1 LNVGELFVDITAKDN
16 KLVQSLSKA
25 EQKTAKSAA
34 AMSAKL
40 AGIGKGM
47 TIAGGVITAAFGAIV
62 TKTTQLGD
70 RLDKMSKR
78 TNVSVEQLSALGY
91 AAKISGAD
99 LDTVEKSLR
108 YLARGMDDVSQG
120 IGEAKDAFEFLDIA
134 VTDTEGNLR
143 PTMDVLKEAATKLA
157 AMTDETKQVALAT
170 DIFGAR
176 YGTQLLPML
185 KEGGDGI
192 EALMEKAKELGIVMS
207 TEAAAKAAE
216 FNDRI
221 TDLKESVGGMGRSIG
236 EILIPPLIK
245 FSEKAIE
252 IIKKIKAWADAHK
265 PLVEMIVKVG
275 ATLGVLAA
283 VGGPILL
290 AVSAFMK
297 MKVAITAISVAMK
310 ALAASTGPIG
320 LIILAVGALAVAWTT
335 NFGGIRDFT
344 IAVVGKVTEALG
356 WLWDKVK
363 WVLEKLGLYKETA
376 KEVTK
381 ANDELATATKKVGEK
396 SEIAATGVD
405 TLATSMDELE
415 TKTDEAKTTMDKF
428 GNFLES
434 FDEWTARLAEE
445 EKQRQ
450 EEDTKKLEEEKEK
463 QKTILEKFA
472 EVKESIAD
480 RTYELTH
487 TAMEKSI
494 RDLNK
499 QKKAYLAQGQ
509 SQKEVDKWYQAE
521 IDKLNELHPIKDKAI
536 KDDKDL
542 EDGNIKLADSYE
554 DLGEELEETTKK
566 YSAFADKIADRRP
579 IEEAGAGFTA
589 LSNFSKEAVA
599 AAITQIKM
607 KFFPVLQDLYA
618 SLETAGYAFSSLI
631 QGQIDEINRM
641 INEQIAQVMYGMDT
655 YNEELN
661 KLGGTTEN
669 LANQTSNAGGSIV
682 NTWGKITDAAN
693 EATAA
698 LSNAIN
704 IGSGSGSGGSH
715 GGFAG
720 SGTMPNFNGGSA
732 QPPPLFNVPRFAVG
746 TPYVPKTGL
755 ALRKPEYY

>member
-1 LNVGELFVDITAKDN
+1 VITQLGEAFVDITAKDN
-16 KLVQSLSKA
+16 KLVQSLSKTQSKV
-25 EQKTAKSAA
+25 EKSAA
-34 AMSAKL
+34 AMSKKL

-70 RLDKMSKR
+70 KLDKMSKR
-78 TNVSVEQLSALGY
+78 TNVSVETLSALGY

-134 VTDTEGNLR
+134 VVDTEGNLR

-245 FSEKAIE
+245 FSEKALE
-252 IIKKIKAWADAHK
+252 IIKRIKEWADAHK
-265 PLVEMIVKVG
+265 PLVEMLVKVA

-290 AVSAFMK
+290 AVSVFLK

-344 IAVVGKVTEALG
+344 IAVVGKITEALG

-376 KEVTK
+376 KEVTE
-381 ANDELATATKKVGEK
+381 ANQKLTIATGETADKLKEAGEK
-396 SEIAATGVD
+396 AETAAPKVD
-405 TLATSMDELE
+405 TLATSMAGLAE
-415 TKTDEAKTTMDKF
+415 KTEEAKGVMDEF
-428 GNFLES
+428 GNFLET
-434 FDEWTARLAEE
+434 FEEWSARMDRERAEREALA
-445 EKQRQ
+445 
-450 EEDTKKLEEEKEK
+450 TKKYKEE
-463 QKTILEKFA
+463 LEKRKNALKRFA
-472 EVKESIAD
+472 EVQKSITD
-480 RTYELTH
+480 RIYELTH
-487 TAMEKSI
+487 TAMENSI
-494 RDLNK
+494 RDLDK
-499 QKKAYLAQGQ
+499 QKEAYLIQGQ
-509 SQKEVDKWYQAE
+509 SQEIVNKWYQAE
-521 IDKLNELHPIKDKAI
+521 IDKLNELHPVKDKAI
-536 KDDKDL
+536 
-542 EDGNIKLADSYE
+542 EDNE
-554 DLGEELEETTKK
+554 DLGDSYNDLGKELEKTTKK
-566 YSAFADKIADRRP
+566 YRAFADKIADRRP
-579 IEEAGAGFTA
+579 AGEGWDF
-589 LSNFSKEAVA
+589 LK
-599 AAITQIKM
+599 
-607 KFFPVLQDLYA
+607 
-618 SLETAGYAFSSLI
+618 
-631 QGQIDEINRM
+631 DEF
-641 INEQIAQVMYGMDT
+641 Y
-655 YNEELN
+655 
-661 KLGGTTEN
+661 
-669 LANQTSNAGGSIV
+669 
-682 NTWGKITDAAN
+682 
-693 EATAA
+693 
-698 LSNAIN
+698 
-704 IGSGSGSGGSH
+704 
-715 GGFAG
+715 
-720 SGTMPNFNGGSA
+720 
-732 QPPPLFNVPRFAVG
+732 VPGIFKKHPSYAVG

-755 ALRKPEYY
+755 ALVHKGEKITPANQNTTNNSWSPSVVVNVAGNGNASEIKRAVQEALNESNRQYFRQGKEILLGV

>member
-1 LNVGELFVDITAKDN
+1 LQLGEAFVDITAKDN

-25 EQKTAKSAA
+25 EQKTAKTAA
-34 AMSAKL
+34 AMSKKL

-62 TKTTQLGD
+62 MKTTKLGD
-70 RLDKMSKR
+70 QLDKMSKR
-78 TNVSVEQLSALGY
+78 TNVSVEALSALGY

-108 YLARGMDDVSQG
+108 FLARGMNDASQG
-120 IGEAKDAFEFLDIA
+120 IGEAKEAFEELNIS

-245 FSEKAIE
+245 FSEKALE

-265 PLVEMIVKVG
+265 PLVEMLVKVA
-275 ATLGVLAA
+275 ATLGILAA

-290 AVSAFMK
+290 AVSVFLK

-376 KEVTK
+376 GEVTE
-381 ANDELATATKKVGEK
+381 ANQELTEATDGVTTATGEAATAADTFTTANNALVDSLGGVEEKTKEAGEAIKVYFEDVGENYIELATKATDSWADFYAFWE
-396 SEIAATGVD
+396 A
-405 TLATSMDELE
+405 
-415 TKTDEAKTTMDKF
+415 EAKR
-428 GNFLES
+428 
-434 FDEWTARLAEE
+434 TATEVSETVEEVAKKIDNTITKIKNAAGEITSVILPGGGIISTEPIAVPNVGAE
-445 EKQRQ
+445 
-450 EEDTKKLEEEKEK
+450 
-463 QKTILEKFA
+463 
-472 EVKESIAD
+472 
-480 RTYELTH
+480 YY
-487 TAMEKSI
+487 
-494 RDLNK
+494 NK
-499 QKKAYLAQGQ
+499 NTPQ
-509 SQKEVDKWYQAE
+509 
-521 IDKLNELHPIKDKAI
+521 
-536 KDDKDL
+536 
-542 EDGNIKLADSYE
+542 
-554 DLGEELEETTKK
+554 
-566 YSAFADKIADRRP
+566 
-579 IEEAGAGFTA
+579 
-589 LSNFSKEAVA
+589 
-599 AAITQIKM
+599 
-607 KFFPVLQDLYA
+607 YA
-618 SLETAGYAFSSLI
+618 S
-631 QGQIDEINRM
+631 
-641 INEQIAQVMYGMDT
+641 
-655 YNEELN
+655 
-661 KLGGTTEN
+661 
-669 LANQTSNAGGSIV
+669 
-682 NTWGKITDAAN
+682 
-693 EATAA
+693 
-698 LSNAIN
+698 
-704 IGSGSGSGGSH
+704 
-715 GGFAG
+715 
-720 SGTMPNFNGGSA
+720 
-732 QPPPLFNVPRFAVG
+732 G
-746 TPYVPKTGL
+746 TPYVPKTEL
-755 ALRKPEYY
+755 AVVHKGEEIIPANQNSYDQRKSYSPTISVIVQGNGNADEIKRAVEQALTESSRQFNRSGNVLIPGMA